1 MPAMGPFVDLAAASP
16 LRLAR
21 QAWADLHADSKQ
33 ALLRAQAALKLAQTR
48 RHARAEGWARLTI
61 GYHLVYFATLHDAEP
76 ELSRAREILADE
88 GDRAGF
94 LLAGAGLARAL
105 WRAGRFAE
113 AVAQVLPLRD
123 EGLRVLTHEQRSVL
137 LNIIAGC
144 HSAAG
149 QSEQAFAYLY
159 QALRDVRPSRARG
172 YDAVLHCNLS
182 HELLLLGDCH
192 EALRHIDQGLERC
205 AQIDNPRLRS
215 VLMINRIVCLTDLG
229 RPQDALADVQRV
241 RDLPADAR
249 GRGQMAAHYETLA
262 IAALQAGDTALGED
276 LVARASAAPRSPIP
290 DEHLELAVA
299 QALMAGRRG
308 EYTQALRAL
317 RAAQDWA
324 SDNTAAGSG
333 SRGASLRVRC
343 LYWQIVADVE
353 ERTGRFG
360 EALASLRHWQ
370 RLHVEQSNLASR
382 ARYQAAAL
390 QTELLRLQHKLDEND
405 ARRRATERAR
415 AALEA
420 SNAAL
425 ARKIE
430 EVQSLQAALREQATR
445 DELTGLFNRRHLN
458 AVIPSLLAMAQ
469 REQAPL
475 AAVMIDLDHFKQ
487 VNDRLGHDAGD
498 RLLAAFGKLLA
509 ESGRHSDVACRWGGE
524 EFCLLM
530 PSTPAAGARRRVLA
544 LLRRWRSEAFDVAT
558 GHVLAGLSFSAG
570 VSDSSISGHE
580 AESLL
585 KAADDELLL
594 AKQSGRNGVRARVA
608 TADES
613 PRRRA

>member
-21 QAWADLHADSKQ
+21 QAWADLHADSQQ
-33 ALLRAQAALKLAQTR
+33 ALKRAQAALQLAQTH

-61 GYHLVYFATLHDAEP
+61 GFHLVYFATLRDAEP
-76 ELSRAREILADE
+76 ELTRARQILATE
-88 GDRAGF
+88 GDRAGAV
-94 LLAGAGLARAL
+94 LAGAGLARAL
-105 WRAGRFAE
+105 WRAGRFGE
-113 AVAQVLPLRD
+113 AVDQVVPLRD

-172 YDAVLHCNLS
+172 YDAVLHCNLA

-215 VLMINRIVCLTDLG
+215 VLLINRIICLTDLG
-229 RPQDALADVQRV
+229 RPQDARADVQRV

-249 GRGQMAAHYETLA
+249 GRGLMAAHYETLA
-262 IAALQAGDTALGED
+262 IAALQAGDVVLGED
-276 LVARASAAPRSPIP
+276 LVTRALATPRSPIP

-299 QALMAGRRG
+299 QGLLAGRRG
-308 EYTQALRAL
+308 EVAHGLRTL
-317 RAAQDWA
+317 RAAKDWA
-324 SDNTAAGSG
+324 ADAADAGN
-333 SRGASLRVRC
+333 RGASLRVRC
-343 LYWQIVADVE
+343 LYWQTVADLQE
-353 ERTGRFG
+353 QTGHFG
-360 EALASLRHWQ
+360 EALESLRHWQ
-370 RLHVEQSNLASR
+370 QLHVEQADLASR

-420 SNAAL
+420 ANAAL
-425 ARKIE
+425 ARKME

-458 AVIPSLLAMAQ
+458 AVLPSLLAMAQ

-487 VNDRLGHDAGD
+487 VNDRLGHNVGD
-498 RLLAAFGKLLA
+498 RLLAAFGKLLS
-509 ESGRHSDVACRWGGE
+509 EGGRQGDVACRWGGE

-530 PSTPAAGARRRVLA
+530 PNTPAAGARRKVQA
-544 LLRRWRSEAFDVAT
+544 LLRRWRAEAFDVAT

-570 VSDSSISGHE
+570 TSDTTISGHE
-580 AESLL
+580 AEALL
-585 KAADDELLL
+585 KDADAELLL
-594 AKQSGRNGVRARVA
+594 AKQSGRNCVRARA
-608 TADES
+608 PSTADG
-613 PRRRA
+613 RRLRA